1 MSKVEIPRLSQNMR
15 WALGHP
21 RFTLLTGNHQLD
33 PSPRHTRA
41 SLPPSSQDNSSGD
54 LSLPYQRLSTTQSC
68 LVRILASLLTVSQA
82 RQEQR
87 LCGTRTCL
95 IYCCAQNLRHR
106 RKTDVGG
113 ADGAQRGVHKQQRL
127 STNSNAP
134 ASAPCPAEVAA
145 GAGRSGGCLR
155 TWGVQREDGLAW
167 PQQPGPWGPCSEEQT
182 HKSSTES
189 PFPPRLLPLRG
200 SGWGTPIVLLSGHE
214 QTKKRLPGAAGCSLS
229 PSSVSW
235 SSDWRRHP
243 HSLSL
248 PCSLE
253 ATWGFGQA

>member
-1 MSKVEIPRLSQNMR
+1 MSCSNPCFLANG
-15 WALGHP
+15 LPGP
-21 RFTLLTGNHQLD
+21 
-33 PSPRHTRA
+33 TRTED
-41 SLPPSSQDNSSGD
+41 LWDKD
-54 LSLPYQRLSTTQSC
+54 LSY
-68 LVRILASLLTVSQA
+68 LLLRPEPEA
-82 RQEQR
+82 QEENR
-87 LCGTRTCL
+87 S
-95 IYCCAQNLRHR
+95 
-106 RKTDVGG
+106 GG
-113 ADGAQRGVHKQQRL
+113 MAQRGIHKQQRL
-127 STNSNAP
+127 SINSNTP
-134 ASAPCPAEVAA
+134 ASAPCPAEVAV
-145 GAGRSGGCLR
+145 GAGHSGGCLR

-200 SGWGTPIVLLSGHE
+200 SGWGTPIVSLSGHE